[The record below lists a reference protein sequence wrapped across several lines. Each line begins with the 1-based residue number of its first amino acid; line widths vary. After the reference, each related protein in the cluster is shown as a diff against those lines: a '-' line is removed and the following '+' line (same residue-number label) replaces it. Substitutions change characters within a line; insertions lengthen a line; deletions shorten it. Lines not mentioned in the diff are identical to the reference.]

1 MAVDFRD
8 PYEVLGVARGAG
20 RDEIQRAYRR
30 LARRHH
36 PDVSA
41 EPGAEERFKEIT
53 AAYRVLADPR
63 RRREYDA
70 TRRRDN
76 DASRRPGDDASRRRE
91 YDGTWR
97 RDVDLTGGLF
107 RGVRGADTRGDLT
120 IGVET
125 VYTGGRHRVTLPG
138 PAGRPRQYDVAVPPG
153 VVDGEKL
160 RLPGQGAPG
169 AQGGPPGDLFLVV
182 RLAPHPRFK
191 VSGRDVM
198 VEVPVSPWEAALGA
212 VVPVGMPAGDLRL
225 DVPPG
230 SSSGRRLRLRGA
242 GLPNARGPAGDLFA
256 EVRIVVPERLTP
268 GEHALYRSLARESP
282 FDARLT

>member
-1 MAVDFRD
+1 MAVGVRD

-30 LARRHH
+30 LARLHH

-53 AAYRVLADPR
+53 AAYRVLADPK

-70 TRRRDN
+70 GRRSHQRYHGGIDI
-76 DASRRPGDDASRRRE
+76 
-91 YDGTWR
+91 
-97 RDVDLTGGLF
+97 DLSGGLF
-107 RGVRGADTRGDLT
+107 RGARGADARAELT

-125 VYTGGRHRVTLPG
+125 AYTGGRRRVTLPG
-138 PAGRPRQYDVAVPPG
+138 PAGRPRQYDVDVPAG
-153 VVDGEKL
+153 VVEGERL

-169 AQGGPPGDLFLVV
+169 TRGGPSGDLLLVV

-198 VEVPVSPWEAALGA
+198 VEVPLSPWEAALGA
-212 VVPVGMPAGDLRL
+212 VVPVGLPTGPLRL

-230 SSSGRRLRLRGA
+230 SSSGRRLRLRGQ
-242 GLPNARGPAGDLFA
+242 GLPNPHGPAGDLFA
-256 EVRIVVPERLTP
+256 EIRIVVPERLTP
-268 GEHALYRSLARESP
+268 GERALYRSLARESP

>member
-20 RDEIQRAYRR
+20 REEIQRAYRR

-53 AAYRVLADPR
+53 AAYRVLADPK

-70 TRRRDN
+70 
-76 DASRRPGDDASRRRE
+76 SRRSRHQRYRGGNNE
-91 YDGTWR
+91 A
-97 RDVDLTGGLF
+97 DLSGGLF
-107 RGVRGADTRGDLT
+107 RGTRGADARGELT

-153 VVDGEKL
+153 VVEGEKL

-169 AQGGPPGDLFLVV
+169 ERGGPPGDLFLVV

-191 VSGRDVM
+191 VSGRHVM
-198 VEVPVSPWEAALGA
+198 VEVPLSPWEAALGA
-212 VVPVGMPAGDLRL
+212 VVPVGMPAGQLRL

-230 SSSGRRLRLRGA
+230 SSSGRRLRLRGQ
-242 GLPNARGPAGDLFA
+242 GLPNPRGAAGDLFA
-256 EVRIVVPERLTP
+256 EIRIVVPERLTP
-268 GEHALYRSLARESP
+268 GEHALYSSLARESP
-282 FDARLT
+282 FDARLM